1 HKVAVVYDAVRHFIL
16 SRKLRFGGVTAD
28 PLDPW
33 VKGAAMLYTREFFEI
48 VKRHL
53 NPGGAVTLF
62 VQLYE
67 SNEDAV
73 KSEIATFF
81 EAFPNG
87 IVWGNT
93 NNGQGYDLVLLGQA
107 QPTRIDVERIQARL
121 GRPEYAPVAQ
131 SLRDIGF
138 YSAVDLFST

>member
-1 HKVAVVYDAVRHFIL
+1 IPTCTVVDNPQVTVHIDDARHFLLTTDQKFDAVT
-16 SRKLRFGGVTAD
+16 SD

-33 VKGAAMLYTREFFEI
+33 VKGAATLYAREFFDI
-48 VKRHL
+48 VKEHL

-67 SNEDAV
+67 SNEAAV

-81 EAFPNG
+81 DAFPNG

-93 NNGQGYDLVLLGQA
+93 NNGQGYDLVLLGQVE
-107 QPTRIDVERIQARL
+107 PTRIDVAAIQARL
-121 GRPEYAPVAQ
+121 SRPEYA
-131 SLRDIGF
+131 
-138 YSAVDLFST
+138 